1 MQRRGVGATAR
12 KRKKHRWWKQP
23 NSSAAKGDLRPS
35 FRPQSSQESLSDRR
49 SVGAGS
55 LGKLNV
61 GRRSQ
66 SLEMVEGRRREE
78 EEEQVFHSHLRF
90 CPGRMSTLETILMN
104 ETVGGEGLNFDQSD
118 I

>member
-12 KRKKHRWWKQP
+12 KRKELRWWKQP

-35 FRPQSSQESLSDRR
+35 FHPQSSQESLSDRR

-90 CPGRMSTLETILMN
+90 CPGRMYTLETILMN